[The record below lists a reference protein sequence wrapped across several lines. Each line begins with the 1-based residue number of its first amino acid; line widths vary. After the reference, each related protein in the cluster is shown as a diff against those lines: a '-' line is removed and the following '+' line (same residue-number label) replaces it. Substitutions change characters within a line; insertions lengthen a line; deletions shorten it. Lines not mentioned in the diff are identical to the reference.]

1 MDIKG
6 DIMARDNNAIA
17 EIIAFLICILVMP
30 LIIVGLSLVILRI
43 LDFIVS
49 LLTKH

>member
-1 MDIKG
+1 
-6 DIMARDNNAIA
+6 MARDNK
-17 EIIAFLICILVMP
+17 IITDILAFLIYILVMP